1 MNVIEWLDRGLF
13 ALGALLRGPVVLL
26 LWACVLWGVGLF
38 GAWLADSLG
47 RRRQR
52 AGFSLS
58 RWTRAPVRDAAALP
72 RTLKAFHAEAAVLQ
86 RDAAFHAR
94 LDECLTRH
102 EEWAREGVAA
112 ARVLVKVGPSIGL
125 LGTLIPM
132 GGSLAALSQGNLEGM
147 AGQMVAAFTS
157 TIIGLA
163 AGTLAFVVASR
174 RQRWLEEDVRELRL
188 VADLCSEV
196 N

>member
-1 MNVIEWLDRGLF
+1 MTVIDLLDRGLF

-26 LWACVLWGVGLF
+26 LWVCVLWAFGLL
-38 GAWLADSLG
+38 GAWVADALA

-52 AGFSLS
+52 NGFEVAAWAGRREPQGLPPTLRRLFEEAGGFA
-58 RWTRAPVRDAAALP
+58 RAENFR
-72 RTLKAFHAEAAVLQ
+72 
-86 RDAAFHAR
+86 AR
-94 LDECLTRH
+94 MEECLTRH
-102 EEWAREGVAA
+102 ETIVRASAES

-147 AGQMVAAFTS
+147 AAQMVAAFTS

-163 AGTLAFVVASR
+163 TGTVAFFVSAQ
-174 RQRWLEEDVRELRL
+174 RQRWVSEDVRELRFVSDLL
-188 VADLCSEV
+188 VEGRP
-196 N
+196 